1 MALSHRV
8 RTWRDEYNVIHAN
21 GSHKN
26 HWTVSCEKDS
36 VFHKFSVTAVHD
48 KQSRPCKVDIKRV
61 KGTKDGLEIVYKA
74 FDSGFMRTLTYSLRA
89 VLKKKDDSEVIIQAT
104 YTRDP
109 GYDFSFTDDDES
121 DEDVDND

>member
-8 RTWRDEYNVIHAN
+8 TTWRNEYDVVYSN

-36 VFHKFSVTAVHD
+36 VLHNFSVTAVHN

-61 KGTKDGLEIVYKA
+61 LDTKDGLEIVYTV
-74 FDSGFMRTLTYSLRA
+74 FDSDCLQTSEYSLRA
-89 VLKKKDDSEVIIQAT
+89 VLKKRDGSEVAIQAT
-104 YTRDP
+104 YTRDTE
-109 GYDFSFTDDDES
+109 YDFSLTDDDES
-121 DEDVDND
+121 DEDVEND